1 MTLRKKTLIFIVS
14 TFICLIAIFHLY
26 SQTVL
31 LQSYTDLEDNAIRTN
46 TEQALHALS
55 NELTSLNSYN
65 YDWAAWDD
73 TYDFIEDANAE
84 YIEANLVDETFI
96 GAQLNL
102 MVFANSSDQIVFA
115 KAFDLENEEE
125 IPVPQGLEEHLSS
138 NQVLLHHPDT
148 ESSVE
153 GLLILPENPMLIT
166 SRPVI
171 TSQDEGPI
179 RGALIMGRYL
189 NPGQIQELARITRLS
204 LSMCLPDDPSLP
216 PDFQTARSS
225 LSAEAPIYTQPLSE
239 NRAGGYVLINDIYGQ
254 PGLILRVDAPR
265 DIYQEGQTTI
275 FLYTVSLLAI
285 GLILAVILA
294 FCFEKLVLSR
304 LFRLGQDV
312 KSIGESNDFSARVS
326 TEGSDELAR
335 LAEDVNKMLAALE
348 RTHNELKQILSTTP
362 NTVLVIDRTQ
372 RIVLANRA
380 FHDTFKL
387 KPADVEGRHV
397 GDVIPVAG
405 LLETISEV
413 QAGRQPESQLEFR
426 YKSATRQRI
435 MVASI
440 SQMVEKEVL
449 LILRDVTD
457 ERERLERLYL
467 TDRLVSV
474 GEMASGIAHE
484 LNNPLTGVIGFAELL
499 MDRDLPDDVREEVEV
514 IHGEAQRSAA
524 IVKNFLTFAQ
534 THMPVRELTQANS
547 IIENAIRLRAYEHRI
562 NNIQVDTRLDPELP
576 EIMVDCFQM
585 QQVFLNIALNAES
598 AMIEAHGRGTL
609 KVTSERTNNTVI
621 ISFSD
626 DGPGIAKQ
634 DLKRIFD
641 PFFTTKEVGKGT
653 GLGLSICH
661 GIVNRHGGKIYA
673 RNNPGEGATFVVE
686 LPANAH

>member
-31 LQSYTDLEDNAIRTN
+31 LQSYADLEDRAIRTN

-55 NELTSLNSYN
+55 SELTSLNSYN

-125 IPVPQGLEEHLSS
+125 IPVPQSFEEHLPS
-138 NQVLLHHPDT
+138 NQVLLHHSDT
-148 ESSVE
+148 QSSVE

-166 SRPVI
+166 SRPII

-204 LSMCLPDDPSLP
+204 LSMYLPHDPSLP

-225 LSAEAPIYTQPLSE
+225 LSAEAPIYIQPLSE
-239 NRAGGYVLINDIYGQ
+239 NRAGGYALINDIYDQ

-387 KPADVEGRHV
+387 EPSDVEGRHV

-426 YKSATRQRI
+426 YKSATLQRT

-499 MDRDLPDDVREEVEV
+499 MDRDLPDDVREDVEA
-514 IHGEAQRSAA
+514 IHSEAQRSAA
-524 IVKNFLTFAQ
+524 IVKNFLTFAR
-534 THMPVRELTQANS
+534 THMPVRQLTQVNS
-547 IIENAIRLRAYEHRI
+547 VVEDAMQLRAYEHRVR
-562 NNIQVDTRLDPELP
+562 NIQVDTRLDPELP

-609 KVTSERTNNTVI
+609 KVTTERTNNTVR

-626 DGPGIAKQ
+626 DGPGIAEQ